1 MSPGPKTEPDN
12 WLCHKWLLD
21 KHPGKAFHEDLM
33 QLLDLGQARGIRE
46 ARQSS
51 EDIYLRQKKFCE
63 LLTEAVKGGS
73 QKGRKVGV
81 LG

>member
-1 MSPGPKTEPDN
+1 
-12 WLCHKWLLD
+12 
-21 KHPGKAFHEDLM
+21 M

-81 LG
+81 LGWTLKHTQKATEDKLGKLCLS